1 LSRLKRARRAA
12 PMLEA
17 NPRREAMDVPT
28 LTPQA
33 DPSVRDRLVD
43 SLRDM
48 VSDAEALL
56 KAAQR
61 GGEPLSHERERFQA
75 RLHQVREELADL
87 QEAASA
93 NVRRAAR
100 AADHAV
106 HTHPYA
112 AAGLA
117 AGVGV
122 LVGMLISRR

>member
-1 LSRLKRARRAA
+1 MDA
-12 PMLEA
+12 PA
-17 NPRREAMDVPT
+17 
-28 LTPQA
+28 LTP
-33 DPSVRDRLVD
+33 PPETTVRDRLVD

-61 GGEPLSHERERFQA
+61 GGEPLAQERERFQA
-75 RLHQVREELADL
+75 RLHQVRGELSAL
-87 QEAASA
+87 QDTAVL
-93 NVRRAAR
+93 NVRRAAH
-100 AADHAV
+100 ATDQAV

-122 LVGMLISRR
+122 LVGLLISRR

>member
-1 LSRLKRARRAA
+1 
-12 PMLEA
+12 
-17 NPRREAMDVPT
+17 MDAPT

-33 DPSVRDRLVD
+33 DPAMRDRLVD

-48 VSDAEALL
+48 ISDAEALL
-56 KAAQR
+56 KTAQR
-61 GGEPLSHERERFQA
+61 GGEPLAHERERFQA
-75 RLHQVREELADL
+75 RLHQVRDELADL
-87 QEAASA
+87 QAAASA

-100 AADHAV
+100 AADQAL

-117 AGVGV
+117 AGMGV